1 MADPVG
7 SFRYGDDASYEEADP
22 LMQILPAPAAD
33 YEDAAPLPLKAR
45 VGFANDQGPIF
56 FTRADAGSDAEQQ
69 LLRASKPA

>member
-7 SFRYGDDASYEEADP
+7 SFRYGDNAFYEEADP

-33 YEDAAPLPLKAR
+33 YEEAAPLPLKALVR
-45 VGFANDQGPIF
+45 TTTDQGPIF